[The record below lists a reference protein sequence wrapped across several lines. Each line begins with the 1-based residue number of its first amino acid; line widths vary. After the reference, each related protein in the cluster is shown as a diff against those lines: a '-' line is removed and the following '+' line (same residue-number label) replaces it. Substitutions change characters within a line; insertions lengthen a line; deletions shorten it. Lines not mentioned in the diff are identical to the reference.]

1 MIVLIFLMARQ
12 KEFDEAEVL
21 DQTIE
26 LFRARG
32 YQSTSFCDL
41 TAELGVSR
49 QSLYDT
55 YGDKQT
61 LFLAALKRYRER
73 GIHQIAALLATPGP
87 VRPLLQKLFE
97 GAISGSCSEGNH
109 GCLMVNSMV
118 EMAPHDAAVRAMAI
132 AHARDLEGLLAARLS
147 AAQRTGDIAKSKN
160 PTALARYF
168 YHTLLG
174 FAVAARAL
182 GERDSLAN
190 SAELALKA
198 LD

>member
-1 MIVLIFLMARQ
+1 MSRQ
-12 KEFDEAEVL
+12 KEFDETEVL

-41 TAELGVSR
+41 TSELGVSR

-73 GIHQIAALLATPGP
+73 TLGQIKALLATPGP
-87 VRPLLQKLFE
+87 VRPLLSQLFQ
-97 GAISGSCSEGNH
+97 GAIAGSCSEGNP

-118 EMAPHDAAVRAMAI
+118 EMAPHDPAIQAMAI
-132 AHARDLEGLLAARLS
+132 THARDLEGLLAARLS
-147 AAQRTGDIAKSKN
+147 AAQRIGDIARDKN
-160 PTALARYF
+160 PTTLARYF

-174 FAVAARAL
+174 LAVAARAL
-182 GERDSLAN
+182 GERETLAN
-190 SAELALKA
+190 SAELALRA